1 MSEQSMR
8 LAMKH
13 RTRGVTLVEYLVL
26 VGSIAIVVL
35 LGYRALRTPHDK
47 ATAQAGCVA
56 ALSCG
61 EGQPGGAYPLMA
73 ATSAGE
79 GAQGVG
85 QGAKRQ
91 PSPWERTKD
100 LLYGFFVDGFVG
112 LFTGTWDMV
121 TQPVA
126 TAQGLWFLVSRPQ
139 EALPAM
145 WQEMNDASEENFDR
159 FVGNVLFEVATLA
172 LPPLKIAKLAKLKN
186 VVKVRR
192 ARAVAAGSR
201 WAGKFGWQHVNAFSG
216 EGRMINCARCVQAVD
231 ACLEGAN
238 ACARPMNDPLG
249 VPTNV
254 RGNAVDLID
263 LTVLADRLG
272 LNPASWKTVA
282 NAAALEAEALSWGN
296 NTKGIVY
303 VAWRDASGR
312 AYGHVFNVVVV
323 DGKVLY
329 IDGQTGQ
336 VANQVLISQAYNIQV
351 IRSRDMPPGTLP

>member
-1 MSEQSMR
+1 MR
-8 LAMKH
+8 LATKTH
-13 RTRGVTLVEYLVL
+13 TRGVTLVEYMML
-26 VGSIAIVVL
+26 VGFIAIVVL

-56 ALSCG
+56 SLSCG
-61 EGQPGGAYPLMA
+61 EGQPAVAYPLIT
-73 ATSAGE
+73 ATSEGE
-79 GAQGVG
+79 GNQGGG

-91 PSPWERTKD
+91 PSRWERTKD

-121 TQPVA
+121 THPVA
-126 TAQGLWFLVSRPQ
+126 TAQGLWFLVSHPQ

-145 WQEMNDASEENFDR
+145 WQAMDDASEENFDR
-159 FVGNVLFEVATLA
+159 FVGNVIFEVATLA
-172 LPPLKIAKLAKLKN
+172 LPPLKIAKLAKVRNL
-186 VVKVRR
+186 VKVRR
-192 ARAVAAGSR
+192 ARAIAAGSR

-216 EGRMINCARCVQAVD
+216 EGRLINCARCVQAVD

-254 RGNAVDLID
+254 PGNAVDLID

-303 VAWRDASGR
+303 IAWRDVSGR
-312 AYGHVFNVVVV
+312 EYAHVFNVVVV

-336 VANQVLISQAYNIQV
+336 VADQVLISQAHNVQV
-351 IRSRDMPPGTLP
+351 IRSRDVSPTSLP